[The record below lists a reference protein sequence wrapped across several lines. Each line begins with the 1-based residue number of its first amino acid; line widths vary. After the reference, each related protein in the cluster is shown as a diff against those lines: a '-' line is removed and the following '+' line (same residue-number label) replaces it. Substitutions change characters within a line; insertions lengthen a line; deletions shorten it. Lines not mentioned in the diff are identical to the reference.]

1 MTALSGRPQR
11 LVNDKLDHRRRLVD
25 RPAARLLGAR
35 KLPLGLARVAR
46 RPIDCLAILTA
57 SVASVVILTC
67 FVISGCQLA
76 AWFKERRLETF
87 VLEGLEYGSGADRV

>member
-1 MTALSGRPQR
+1 
-11 LVNDKLDHRRRLVD
+11 
-25 RPAARLLGAR
+25 
-35 KLPLGLARVAR
+35 LPLGLARVAR